1 MSAAPPAAA
10 PAGVDRIP
18 VDGLPVLLGRG
29 PDADVRL
36 PEGTVSK
43 THARLS
49 REDGALVVEDLE
61 SRFGTFVNGLQV
73 GRKTLAPGDRV
84 RLGSTLVFRAEGDGL
99 RRDAGGG
106 GLEVR
111 AENVAVERG
120 GKRLCEGL
128 SFEVAPD
135 ELVALLGPSGAGKST
150 LLNCLAGFLAPAR
163 GRVGVEDAADAH
175 RDPELL
181 HAVAAYVPQD
191 DEGVL
196 PSLTVRENLLAA
208 AELRLGGSAAG
219 ETPAEAADRVL
230 AAVDLEPRADLPAG
244 ALSGGQRKRLSVGFE
259 LLRRP
264 RLLLLDEP
272 TSGLDPAAEAVLTGR
287 LRRIARR
294 GTTVVCATHLMESLR
309 LFDRVVVIGVK
320 EGVGRLAFTGP
331 AADLLGHFGVASHAD
346 LYEKLQAGDF
356 TPFRPAAADDDPRSG
371 TGTAAGRRRL
381 TSHDARTAPRAAQ
394 WKTLT
399 GRSLR
404 AFVRDRG
411 LVTVAVA
418 QPVGLAVLNVVSQI
432 GVGGN
437 AAAVPATFFL
447 LVIALWLGL
456 NNSGRVL
463 VGGRRR
469 YVRERRAGVKPG
481 PYLLAEAAAL
491 GVVGAAQVTLL
502 LAVFLAAAWP
512 LLTYDAWTRLVGEDA
527 NVVMPPL
534 LWLILLV
541 CHACGLAAGL
551 VASALSRTPAAAV
564 AVLPLLVL
572 PQLLLS
578 AVGNGAHEDVFDADL
593 RRGPEPFRPLGV
605 KLNAPEGLDGGE
617 PFLDLLSLGVF
628 TRPAAVL
635 ARPPEVVDDREWV
648 LILDAAHLLVLLL
661 GTCTLLW
668 WAFRR
673 GEERWLRLEGLR

>member
-1 MSAAPPAAA
+1 MTVAPPAA
-10 PAGVDRIP
+10 VDRVP
-18 VDGLPVLLGRG
+18 VDGEPVVLGRG
-29 PDADVRL
+29 PASDVRL

-49 REDGALVVEDLE
+49 REDGALVVEDLD
-61 SRFGTFVNGLQV
+61 SRFGTFVNGLRV

-84 RLGSTLVFRAEGDGL
+84 RLGSVLVFRAEGDGL

-106 GLEVR
+106 GLAIR

-163 GRVGVEDAADAH
+163 GRVGVEDAVDAH

-219 ETPAEAADRVL
+219 ETPAEAAERVL
-230 AAVDLEPRADLPAG
+230 VAVDLEGRADLAAG
-244 ALSGGQRKRLSVGFE
+244 SLSGGQRKRLSVGFE

-287 LRRIARR
+287 LRQIARR

-309 LFDRVVVIGVK
+309 QFDRVVVIGVQD
-320 EGVGRLAFTGP
+320 GVGRLAFTGP
-331 AADLLGHFGVASHAD
+331 AADLLDHFGVASHAD
-346 LYEKLQAGDF
+346 LYGKLQAGDF
-356 TPFRPAAADDDPRSG
+356 TPFRPPAADEDSRSG
-371 TGTAAGRRRL
+371 TGTAVGRRRL

-399 GRSLR
+399 ARSLR

-418 QPVGLAVLNVVSQI
+418 QPVGLGLLDVISQI
-432 GVGGN
+432 GASSGIP
-437 AAAVPATFFL
+437 AVLFL
-447 LVIALWLGL
+447 LVIALWLGM
-456 NNSGRVL
+456 NNSGRIL

-469 YVRERRAGVKPG
+469 YVRERRAGLKPAA
-481 PYLLAEAAAL
+481 YLLSEGGAL
-491 GVVGAAQVTLL
+491 GLIGVGQVTLL
-502 LAVFLAAAWP
+502 LAVFYPAAW
-512 LLTYDAWTRLVGEDA
+512 LLMEYSARTEIAGAKADTVAF
-527 NVVMPPL
+527 PL
-534 LWLILLV
+534 LWLLLLV
-541 CHACGLAAGL
+541 CHGCGLAAGL
-551 VASALSRTPAAAV
+551 LASTLSRTAAAAV
-564 AVLPLLVL
+564 AVLPLLIL

-578 AVGNGAHEDVFDADL
+578 AVGNGTHEEVFNDSAEKAEEL
-593 RRGPEPFRPLGV
+593 GLTPFRPLGV
-605 KLNAPEGLDGGE
+605 TLNASGE
-617 PFLDLLSLGVF
+617 SEWNEQFLDLLSLGVF

-648 LILDAAHLLVLLL
+648 LVLDAAHLLVLLL

-673 GEERWLRLEGLR
+673 GEESWLRLEGLG